1 MAFEAGIVST
11 LLAAD
16 LHADMILV
24 TGSAFRMGSDRHYT
38 EEAPAPTA

>member
-1 MAFEAGIVST
+1 MAFEARVVST

-24 TGSAFRMGSDRHYT
+24 PGSTFRMGSDRHYS